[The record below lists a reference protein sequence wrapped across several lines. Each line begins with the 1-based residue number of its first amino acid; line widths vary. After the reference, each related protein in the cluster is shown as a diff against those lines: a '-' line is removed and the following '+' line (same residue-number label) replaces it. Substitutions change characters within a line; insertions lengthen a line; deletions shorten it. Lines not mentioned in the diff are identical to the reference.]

1 MFTLKSYTISWWDS
15 FKHIILAAGEQKEW
29 KPAGGLLI
37 QVLQG
42 IKTMVIEDYRVRK
55 IINLFKHEII
65 LSMYALLYKNE
76 PVGDEVANQ

>member
-1 MFTLKSYTISWWDS
+1 
-15 FKHIILAAGEQKEW
+15 
-29 KPAGGLLI
+29 
-37 QVLQG
+37 
-42 IKTMVIEDYRVRK
+42 MVIEDYRVRK